1 MIVCIVSSVMRSYI
15 EPKQRGLFDT
25 SERLGELHKMGDPL
39 ARLDA
44 VIDWCVFEPIM
55 RLIPKA
61 EPKGPGG
68 RPGFVPLLMFK
79 VLVIGHLYNL
89 SDAQLEFQITD
100 RHSFKRFLGI
110 TDADKSPDEKT
121 IWAFRETLVTND
133 LLNRAFDVFRKVL
146 EKRGLYAHKGQM
158 IDATFVDV
166 PRQRNSREDN
176 AKIKEGS
183 KPDGW
188 DEKPEMARQKDL
200 DARWTKKNDEKHY
213 GYKNHVKVDSKSK
226 LINKFTVTD
235 ASVHDSQALDEL
247 LTKGDPTTYVDSAYT
262 GPACEAAFE
271 RKRVK
276 GKVIERAYRNKPLT
290 ARQRKSNRA
299 KSRIRVRV
307 EHVFGTMCMC
317 MRAAWNRCIGMNR
330 NHGAV
335 AMTNL
340 VYNMIRFEQIE
351 RLELKTW

>member
-1 MIVCIVSSVMRSYI
+1 MASYI

-25 SERLGELHKMGDPL
+25 SERLEELHKLGDPL

-44 VIDWCVFEPIM
+44 VIDWSIFEPVM

-68 RPGFVPLLMFK
+68 RPGFPPLLMFK
-79 VLVIGHLYNL
+79 VLIIGHLYNL

-100 RHSFKRFLGI
+100 RLSFKQFLGVSE
-110 TDADKSPDEKT
+110 ADKAPDEKT
-121 IWAFRETLVTND
+121 IWAFRETLVNND
-133 LLNRAFDVFRKVL
+133 LQNRAFAVFHNVL
-146 EKRGLYAHKGQM
+146 EKRGLFARKGQM
-158 IDATFVDV
+158 IDATFVEV

-176 AKIKEGS
+176 AKIKEGQM
-183 KPDGW
+183 PDGW
-188 DEKPEMARQKDL
+188 DKKPEMARQKDL
-200 DARWTKKNDEKHY
+200 DARWTKKNDTKHY

-226 LINKFTVTD
+226 LIDAFTVTH
-235 ASVHDSQALDEL
+235 AAVHDSQALDEL
-247 LTKGDPTTYVDSAYT
+247 LAKKDPTTYVDSAYT
-262 GPACEAAFE
+262 GPDCEAAFE
-271 RKRVK
+271 RKGVRS
-276 GKVIERAYRNKPLT
+276 KVIERAYRNKPLT
-290 ARQRKSNRA
+290 ARQRKRNRA

-330 NHGAV
+330 NQRAI

-340 VYNMIRFEQIE
+340 VYNMIRFEQID
-351 RLELKTW
+351 RLELRTW